1 VIEPAGKLD
10 EFSLMMAV
18 AKGDEQAVDEFFR
31 TYADRVL
38 RFVYRRID
46 ERLED
51 AEEITQDTFLSA
63 IRLASQFRGEAPI
76 FGWLCGIA
84 KLRITDFMRRE
95 KRAKRIP
102 IRLIDSVEELKGRDE
117 PGQSPEQSADERMVA
132 GEFIDSLL
140 DVLSADEREALTL
153 RYVEQLPVKE
163 IAAILKRSEKGV
175 EALLIRAKQKPRAR
189 AKQWMFGPEGG
200 RP

>member
-1 VIEPAGKLD
+1 MKSSELVD
-10 EFSLMMAV
+10 ESRLITAV
-18 AKGDEQAVDEFFR
+18 ARGDEQAVEQFFK

-63 IRLASQFRGEAPI
+63 IRLAPQFRGEAPI

-102 IRLIDSVEELKGRDE
+102 HKLIDSVDELKGRDE
-117 PGQSPEQSADERMVA
+117 PSESPAQSADDQMAA
-132 GEFIDSLL
+132 GEFVDSLL

-163 IAAILKRSEKGV
+163 IAAILKRSEKAV
-175 EALLIRAKQKPRAR
+175 EALLMRAKQKPRAC
-189 AKQWMFGPEGG
+189 AKRWMFGPEGG